1 LSRSLISDWP
11 GTPQNMLGHT
21 DNVRYSNFVLFI
33 IAMLIRQQMS
43 EIKCYFRGL
52 KAAKYELVLRINDI
66 VVWIRIQKA
75 QKHTDPPDPDSDP
88 DPQH

>member
-1 LSRSLISDWP
+1 
-11 GTPQNMLGHT
+11 
-21 DNVRYSNFVLFI
+21 
-33 IAMLIRQQMS
+33 MLIRQQMS

-75 QKHTDPPDPDSDP
+75 QKHTDSDP
-88 DPQH
+88 DRNTGLELPKLFV

>member
-1 LSRSLISDWP
+1 
-11 GTPQNMLGHT
+11 MLGHT